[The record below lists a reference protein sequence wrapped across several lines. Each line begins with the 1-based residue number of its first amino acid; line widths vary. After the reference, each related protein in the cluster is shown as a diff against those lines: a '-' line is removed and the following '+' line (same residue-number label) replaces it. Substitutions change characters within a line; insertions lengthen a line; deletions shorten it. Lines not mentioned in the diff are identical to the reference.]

1 MQPNERHTVYA
12 ASGRPYRLPIDAA
25 QFRSLLLYVDEMC
38 ALHGCDNTLTHAHTW
53 ARANGVP
60 WASLSGSLRSLG
72 GFCDCE
78 VGMNVAESDWSRDP
92 GDDM

>member
-38 ALHGCDNTLTHAHTW
+38 ALHGCDNTLTTRAHLGPSQRCRRGRACRGACAVSVGSVT
-53 ARANGVP
+53 ARSA
-60 WASLSGSLRSLG
+60 
-72 GFCDCE
+72 
-78 VGMNVAESDWSRDP
+78 
-92 GDDM
+92 

>member
-12 ASGRPYRLPIDAA
+12 ASGRPYRLPIDAV

-53 ARANGVP
+53 ARAHGVP
-60 WASLSGSLRSLG
+60 WSSLSGSLRSLG

-78 VGMNVAESDWSRDP
+78 VGMNVAESDWNHDP
-92 GDDM
+92 DGDE